1 MVYAIILSIFF
12 LSGALGLGYQVLWSK
27 YLLDFIGV
35 SAYSY
40 ATVLASFMGGL
51 ALGSWLLGR
60 WADRWAVP
68 LKLYAY
74 LELGVGVYAIV
85 YLPLRAWVAD
95 LYAHWVRF
103 TPEQAGAT
111 VGLWAK
117 VIASGLLLLPPTILM
132 GGTFPALV
140 RHATE
145 SLRRVGRR
153 ASQLYA
159 VNAFGAVAGTLLMAF
174 LLMPGLG
181 MRASLMVLALLNGF
195 VALTALLL
203 TRVGPATV
211 ETETAGLSETGPT
224 VSAPD
229 PGLPDAPHS
238 RDSAPGIG
246 HPAWFIRAG
255 LILIFLEGFI
265 AFAYEIA
272 WTRFFGVVLGSSTYS
287 FAIMLAA
294 FITGIAVGSAV
305 LARVERAIEN
315 PLRFFGWTQVL
326 AGLLVLLP
334 LPFYPYIP
342 WLFKQYASLFSTRLG
357 AFYLYEFGK
366 LLLCYLIM
374 FPPTVFIGMA
384 LPLLVKG
391 LSRSLTSLGQDTG
404 RVYAWNTW
412 GNVLGALV
420 AGTVLL
426 PALGMERLI
435 RWSAFGNGLL
445 GLAAV
450 GLFSGRTTGA
460 GPDPRLTDRRWRAWS
475 AQALRIVPAVGV
487 VAFMVAYPFLTGAW
501 DARWFTLQP
510 FRRGA
515 TLSLAETR
523 RGLESREVVL
533 FRDDPAAHLMVVRFR
548 PPMRTSDKDVKNTNP
563 NESDS
568 YTLFVNGKPDASST
582 GDMPTQILSAH
593 IPLLL
598 HPDPRDVLIIGLAS
612 GTTAG
617 SALKHPGV
625 RRVDVVDIVGAMPQA
640 TRFFLPWNGNPFADP
655 RFRLIIDDAR
665 SYLSYTRHT
674 YDVIISEPSNPW
686 MAGTGALFS
695 VDFYRRAVRALR
707 PDGLYL
713 QWLQAYEMGD
723 PAFVAVVRSFRQVF
737 PWVYG
742 FQGNSKDV
750 LLIGTQTSLRPRW
763 DTLQARF
770 ERVRD
775 HLKTL
780 QIEDLPT
787 LLYFQRFSPATV
799 DYIAALDDLENT
811 DDNHLLEYRAPRDL
825 FQRLTVV
832 LPERFDERPT
842 AAPSLFWNEYV
853 RTHLA
858 DVRPLATL
866 PVLAD
871 GRIGYPDLLRIFRM
885 AAYYLHGLGLRSLP
899 ETARWFPPTF
909 WLQAPLSGKALAEQ
923 VHIWLQQGLR
933 PQAVRLVQEHTPV
946 ILTVSILSPE
956 QATFWGDRLRAWA
969 SDPGSDPALRR
980 VYIEW
985 LMATGRTEEAAQELM
1000 GWLQSP
1006 SSPPAEWAVLRA
1018 CQIDRAALCRTVR
1031 DIALRRG
1038 PNPILERLQEIEAW
1052 QAGR

>member
-1 MVYAIILSIFF
+1 MYPIILGIFF

-60 WADRWAVP
+60 WADRWTVP

-74 LELGVGVYAIV
+74 LELGVGLYAIV
-85 YLPLRAWVAD
+85 YLPLREWVAR

-103 TPEQAGAT
+103 TPEQAGAA

-117 VIASGLLLLPPTILM
+117 VIVSGLLLLPPTILM

-145 SLRRVGRR
+145 SLQRVGRR

-174 LLMPGLG
+174 LLMPTLG
-181 MRASLMVLALLNGF
+181 MRASLMVLALLNGW

-203 TRVGPATV
+203 TRRGPAAV
-211 ETETAGLSETGPT
+211 ETETVGPSETESP
-224 VSAPD
+224 VSVPD
-229 PGLPDAPHS
+229 PGALPSLDTEHRP
-238 RDSAPGIG
+238 
-246 HPAWFIRAG
+246 WYVRAG

-287 FAIMLAA
+287 FAVMLAA

-305 LARVERAIEN
+305 LARIERAIGN
-315 PLRFFGWTQVL
+315 PLAFFGWTQVL

-334 LPFYPYIP
+334 LPLYPYIP
-342 WLFKQYASLFSTRLG
+342 WLFKQYASLFSNRLG

-374 FPPTVFIGMA
+374 LPPTVFIGMA

-391 LSRSLTSLGQDTG
+391 LSRRLASLGQDTG

-435 RWSAFGNGLL
+435 RWSAVGNGLL

-450 GLFSGRTTGA
+450 ALFSGPAPTVR
-460 GPDPRLTDRRWRAWS
+460 RRWAS
-475 AQALRIVPAVGV
+475 ALSAVLV
-487 VAFMVAYPFLTGAW
+487 VGLMAAYPFLTGPW

-515 TLSLAETR
+515 ALSLAETR
-523 RGLESREVVL
+523 QGFQSQAVVL

-548 PPMRTSDKDVKNTNP
+548 PPPQTSGKDVKATNP
-563 NESDS
+563 NESGS
-568 YTLFVNGKPDASST
+568 YTLFVNGKPDASSF
-582 GDMPTQILSAH
+582 GDMPTQVLSAH

-617 SALKHPGV
+617 SALKHPV

-655 RFRLIIDDAR
+655 RFRLIVDDAR
-665 SYLSYTRHT
+665 SYLSYTRHS

-695 VDFYRRAVRALR
+695 VDFYRRATRALR

-750 LLIGTQTSLRPRW
+750 LLIGSRSPLRPRW
-763 DTLQARF
+763 DVLQARF
-770 ERVRD
+770 ERIRD

-780 QIEDLPT
+780 QIEDLAT

-825 FQRLTVV
+825 FQRLGVV

-842 AAPSLFWNEYV
+842 AAPTLFWNEYV
-853 RTHLA
+853 RRHPQE
-858 DVRPLATL
+858 VRPLATL

-871 GRIGYPDLLRIFRM
+871 GRIGYPGILRIFQM
-885 AAYYLHGLGLRSLP
+885 AVYHLHGPALRSSP
-899 ETARWFPPTF
+899 EAARWFPPTF
-909 WLQAPLSGKALAEQ
+909 WLQAPLAGEALTEQ
-923 VHIWLQQGLR
+923 VRTWLQQGLR
-933 PQAVRLVQEHTPV
+933 PQAVRLMQEYAPV
-946 ILTVSILSPE
+946 VLTVSVLSPE
-956 QATFWGDRLRAWA
+956 QATFWGPHLQAWA
-969 SDPGSDPALRR
+969 AEPELRR
-980 VYIEW
+980 TYIEW
-985 LMATGRTEEAAQELM
+985 LMATGRTEEAARELL
-1000 GWLQSP
+1000 GWVQSP
-1006 SSPPAEWAVLRA
+1006 SPPPAEWAVLRA
-1018 CQIDRAALCRTVR
+1018 CQIDRTDLCRTVR
-1031 DIALRRG
+1031 DAALRRG
-1038 PNPILERLQEIEAW
+1038 PHPVLERLGEV
-1052 QAGR
+1052 GRWGVEE

>member
-1 MVYAIILSIFF
+1 VAYSIILGLFF

-74 LELGVGVYAIV
+74 LELGVGLYAIV
-85 YLPLRAWVAD
+85 YGPLREWVAH
-95 LYAHWVRF
+95 LYAQWVRF
-103 TPEQAGAT
+103 TPEQAGAA

-117 VIASGLLLLPPTILM
+117 VIASGVLLLPPTILM

-145 SLRRVGRR
+145 SLRWVGRR

-159 VNAFGAVAGTLLMAF
+159 VNAFGAVIGTLLMAF

-181 MRASLMVLALLNGF
+181 MRASLMVLALLNGL

-203 TRVGPATV
+203 TRRGPAVV
-211 ETETAGLSETGPT
+211 ETTPAGLPGAEPV
-224 VSAPD
+224 VSVPD
-229 PGLPDAPHS
+229 PATELTTSDLRH
-238 RDSAPGIG
+238 RTRLIG
-246 HPAWFIRAG
+246 AG
-255 LILIFLEGFI
+255 LVLIFLEGFI

-287 FAIMLAA
+287 FAVMLAA

-305 LARVERAIEN
+305 LARIERAIEN

-326 AGLLVLLP
+326 AGQLVLLP

-342 WLFKQYASLFSTRLG
+342 WLFKQYASLFSNRLG

-374 FPPTVFIGMA
+374 LPPTVFIGMA

-391 LSRSLTSLGQDTG
+391 LSRSLSSLGQDTG

-435 RWSAFGNGLL
+435 RWSAVGNGLL
-445 GLAAV
+445 GLGAV
-450 GLFSGRTTGA
+450 VLFSGPAPTLR
-460 GPDPRLTDRRWRAWS
+460 RRWTS
-475 AQALRIVPAVGV
+475 ALPAVLV
-487 VAFMVAYPFLTGAW
+487 VGLMVVYPFLTGPW

-515 TLSLAETR
+515 ALSLAETR
-523 RGLESREVVL
+523 RGFQSQEVVL

-548 PPMRTSDKDVKNTNP
+548 PPTRTSDKDGKETNP
-563 NESDS
+563 NESGS
-568 YTLFVNGKPDASST
+568 YTLFVNGKPDASSF

-617 SALKHPGV
+617 SALKHPV
-625 RRVDVVDIVGAMPQA
+625 RRVDVVDIVGTMPQA
-640 TRFFLPWNGNPFADP
+640 TRFFGPWNGNPFADP
-655 RFRLIIDDAR
+655 RFRLIVDDAR
-665 SYLSYTRHT
+665 SYLSYTRHS
-674 YDVIISEPSNPW
+674 YDIIISEPSNPW

-695 VDFYRRAVRALR
+695 VDFYRRALRALR

-723 PAFVAVVRSFRQVF
+723 PAFVAVVRSFRRVF

-742 FQGNSKDV
+742 FQGNAKDV
-750 LLIGTQTSLRPRW
+750 LLVGSRSPLRPRW
-763 DTLQARF
+763 DVLQARF
-770 ERVRD
+770 ERIRD
-775 HLKTL
+775 HLRTL

-825 FQRLTVV
+825 FQRLGVV

-842 AAPSLFWNEYV
+842 AAPTLFWNEYV
-853 RTHLA
+853 RRHPQ
-858 DVRPLATL
+858 DVRPWATL

-871 GRIGYPDLLRIFRM
+871 GRIGYPDILRIFQM
-885 AAYYLHGLGLRSLP
+885 VVYDLHGPDLKNRP

-909 WLQAPLSGKALAEQ
+909 WLQAPLSGAALAEQ
-923 VHIWLQQGLR
+923 VQTWLRQGFR
-933 PQAVRLVQEHTPV
+933 PQAVRLAQAYAPV
-946 ILTVSILSPE
+946 VLTVSVLSPE
-956 QATFWGDRLRAWA
+956 RATFWGPHLRAWA
-969 SDPGSDPALRR
+969 TEEPGLRR
-980 VYIEW
+980 IYIEW
-985 LMATGRTEEAAQELM
+985 LMATGQAEEAARELL
-1000 GWLQSP
+1000 GWVQSP
-1006 SSPPAEWAVLRA
+1006 SPPPVEWAVLRA
-1018 CQIDRAALCRTVR
+1018 CQIDRDALCRTVR
-1031 DIALRRG
+1031 TAALRRG
-1038 PNPILERLQEIEAW
+1038 PHPVLERLGEI
-1052 QAGR
+1052 GR